1 MEDFKI
7 KSSLNNFNK
16 KNERNNEEQLI
27 NRKAKIKIFVK
38 SDSGWKFKCPSRL
51 ERASRRGVYAAEGK
65 DRCSYFLPRRRAEGA
80 RRIFCTF
87 QY

>member
-27 NRKAKIKIFVK
+27 NRKAKMKIFVK
-38 SDSGWKFKCPSRL
+38 SDRRKFKCPSRL

-80 RRIFCTF
+80 RRIFCIF